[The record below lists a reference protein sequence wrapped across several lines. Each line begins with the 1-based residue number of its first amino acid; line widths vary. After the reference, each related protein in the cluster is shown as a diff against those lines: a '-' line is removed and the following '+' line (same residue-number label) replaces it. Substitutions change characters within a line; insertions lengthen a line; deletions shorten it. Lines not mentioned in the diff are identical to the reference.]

1 MNAMEEDLGFYD
13 FKPVP
18 LYCGCHWSITHI
30 RSSELLVTSSL
41 SMNSFV
47 QLFPHDYLINIKQNT
62 SKQNLKTSP
71 LIPNVLGRIPEMF
84 FLRMGKLK
92 NLSIENVRETK

>member
-30 RSSELLVTSSL
+30 RSSKILVTSRL
-41 SMNSFV
+41 SMNSFL
-47 QLFPHDYLINIKQNT
+47 QLFPHDYLINIRQNT

-71 LIPNVLGRIPEMF
+71 LVPHALGRIPKMF
-84 FLRMGKLK
+84 
-92 NLSIENVRETK
+92 LSEWGS